1 MKAIY
6 KALCLIAAAII
17 TGCSGQPTQQ
27 SHSEGENTQH
37 ESKKKKE
44 PSVFSLFKQDNKEG
58 LQLYHNSNRLAT
70 ISIDN
75 DREVLAMKV
84 YKNSCYLLVS
94 QLKSDTAIVQPS
106 EIYKNGRPAM
116 TFDSAFVAKDM
127 DMNEGHFYVMGN
139 MDGNDTIIVY
149 RDGIKELAIP
159 SRHRKACGLG
169 SFRQDIYVA
178 FQANDSIEIT
188 KNGDK
193 IGSLPGICRDFR
205 VSHIGYYTLTDSAVY
220 SDLHRIMQH
229 QEYYRSSDKELLATP
244 MFLSISNTNCYVGAH
259 ATIINDFGQFTGKYY
274 AAVFRNKEGFLTI
287 KPDNNPLGPS
297 DIQTRCAGVATC
309 DEDNYTASYRV
320 TADEKPLSPCTFQY
334 YLNDMEKF
342 TIDFGENS
350 AHLLRMESEM
360 E

>member
-1 MKAIY
+1 MKAIC
-6 KALCLIAAAII
+6 KALCLIAAAMI
-17 TGCSGQPTQQ
+17 TGCSG
-27 SHSEGENTQH
+27 HSNRQTHSDDDNAKH
-37 ESKKKKE
+37 ESPRKE
-44 PSVFSLFKQDNKEG
+44 TSVFSLFKQDNKDG

-75 DREVLAMKV
+75 DREVLAMEA
-84 YKNSCYLLVS
+84 YKSSCYLLVS
-94 QLKSDTAIVQPS
+94 QLATDSAIVKPS

-127 DMNEGHFYVMGN
+127 DINEGHFYVMGN
-139 MDGNDTIIVY
+139 MAGCDTIIVY
-149 RDGIKELAIP
+149 RDGIKELTIP
-159 SRHRKACGLG
+159 SSHRKACGMG
-169 SFRQDIYVA
+169 SFKQDIYVA
-178 FQANDSIEIT
+178 FQAHDSVEIT

-193 IGSLPGICRDFR
+193 IGTVPGLCRDFQ

-229 QEYYRSSDKELLATP
+229 QEYYRNADKELLATP

-287 KPDNNPLGPS
+287 KPDSNPLGPS
-297 DIQTRCAGVATC
+297 DLQTRCAGVATS
-309 DEDNYTASYRV
+309 DDMNYTASYRV
-320 TADEKPLSPCTFQY
+320 NSEGKPLTPCTFQY

-342 TIDFGENS
+342 TIDFGDNN
-350 AHLLRMESEM
+350 ARLLMMVAE
-360 E
+360 